1 VSLVAPG
8 RRLGA
13 FAFASSDLLSLLSL
27 SQGFVRPA
35 IPDGGAAAVFA
46 IYSDARVLQVVAF
59 STDLRRSLLT
69 VLGRRPDKAYY
80 YK

>member
-1 VSLVAPG
+1 M
-8 RRLGA
+8 
-13 FAFASSDLLSLLSL
+13 
-27 SQGFVRPA
+27 
-35 IPDGGAAAVFA
+35 FA
-46 IYSDARVLQVVAF
+46 IYSDARALQVVAF